1 MYFLQY
7 TVIEHSAKESL
18 GGGETPDTC
27 RQRDAFVTGRPCEAQ
42 AGTECQAAKD
52 GRQLTNL
59 LIKRSRQPPAHT
71 LPRGAWWDAPPAGRS
86 IGRRRREPT
95 GNNPR
100 CTGWFAVS
108 AARGPNLLTGR
119 AGVARAAPL
128 RVACGAA
135 CDLVDGRSNCS
146 RGTRARQAHARRS
159 VGAIKRHLLP
169 ACFVQAARVRSLR
182 LRLAA
187 PRTEVPFAGDT
198 RP

>member
-42 AGTECQAAKD
+42 CRKYGMPSSQ
-52 GRQLTNL
+52 GRPSELTNL

-100 CTGWFAVS
+100 CQGGQQSLLPEGPICSPV
-108 AARGPNLLTGR
+108 ARGWLAQRPSGWRAAQRAILSTVGATAR
-119 AGVARAAPL
+119 AGRGPGRRTRAAAWEP
-128 RVACGAA
+128 
-135 CDLVDGRSNCS
+135 
-146 RGTRARQAHARRS
+146 
-159 VGAIKRHLLP
+159 
-169 ACFVQAARVRSLR
+169 
-182 LRLAA
+182 
-187 PRTEVPFAGDT
+187 
-198 RP
+198 